1 MNLNKTIE
9 INKLI
14 SIYSSLLTDKQKT
27 VVEDYFYYN
36 NTLAEIAENLSV
48 TRQAVSD
55 LIDRV
60 VKILYKYDKKLN
72 LTKKYDNINSVVNDL
87 QNDETDENKLN
98 KLRKIIKIL
107 ED

>member
-1 MNLNKTIE
+1 M
-9 INKLI
+9 KL
-14 SIYSSLLTDKQKT
+14 
-27 VVEDYFYYN
+27 
-36 NTLAEIAENLSV
+36 
-48 TRQAVSD
+48 
-55 LIDRV
+55 
-60 VKILYKYDKKLN
+60 LYKYDKKLN